1 MKKPRPL
8 HPDMS
13 IEEEDQLSDEWD
25 RYWEWRKKWTD
36 RAWVAAGVLSMVV
49 YVGFMVYAAT

>member
-25 RYWEWRKKWTD
+25 RYWEWKLKWTD
-36 RAWVAAGVLSMVV
+36 RALVAVGVFSMAFFL
-49 YVGFMVYAAT
+49 GFMFYASR